1 MSIFDKARELGRDIL
16 EGEEAQKLYAA
27 REAFEKDETAKT
39 LVDQYTELKDKW
51 STIMEDKEA
60 DKSILSEIGEDIMAK
75 EEEIK
80 NHPVTYGLM
89 QAESQFGAFVNSV
102 FSLLSATV
110 QGQDTQQSGGC
121 DPSCCSS
128 CGGGCH

>member
-16 EGEEAQKLYAA
+16 ECEEAQTLYAA
-27 REAFEKDETAKT
+27 REAFEKDETAKA

-51 STIMEDKEA
+51 SAIMENKEA
-60 DKSILSEIGEDIMAK
+60 DKAILSKLGEDIMAK

-80 NHPVTYGLM
+80 NNPVTLGLM
-89 QAESQFGAFVNSV
+89 EAESKFGAFVNSV

-110 QGQDTQQSGGC
+110 QGQDTQQGGGC

>member
-1 MSIFDKARELGRDIL
+1 MSIFDQARALGKDIL
-16 EGEEAQKLYAA
+16 ECDEAQKLYAA
-27 REAFEKDETAKT
+27 REAFERDETAKL

-51 STIMEDKEA
+51 SSIMEDQEA
-60 DKSILSEIGEDIMAK
+60 DKSTLTELGEEIMAK

-80 NHPVTYGLM
+80 NHTVTYALM

-110 QGQDTQQSGGC
+110 QGQDPQEGGC

>member
-1 MSIFDKARELGRDIL
+1 MSIFDQARALGKEIL
-16 EGEEAQKLYAA
+16 ECEEAQKLYAA
-27 REAFEKDETAKT
+27 RKAFDSDETAKV

-51 STIMEDKEA
+51 SAIMEDQEA
-60 DKSILSEIGEDIMAK
+60 DKSVLSEIGEDIMAK

-80 NHPVTYGLM
+80 NNPVTLGLM
-89 QAESQFGAFVNSV
+89 EAESKFGAFVNSV

-110 QGQDTQQSGGC
+110 QGQDTQQSDGC

>member
-16 EGEEAQKLYAA
+16 ECEEAQKLYAA
-27 REAFEKDETAKT
+27 REAFEKDETAKD

-51 STIMEDKEA
+51 SAIMEDKEA

-80 NHPVTYGLM
+80 NHPITFGLM

-110 QGQDTQQSGGC
+110 QGQDTQQGGGC